1 MNDSGRGMN
10 RLQRAAV
17 LTALADELLKR
28 GSWCGETHLQ
38 KSAYL
43 LQKALGVPID
53 VNFVFYKHGPYSF
66 DLHNELTSLRADGL
80 LKMVSQPY
88 PYGPKLIPTDEAG
101 DFEKKFPRTLKKYND
116 QINAVA
122 DFVGAASASLLER
135 LSTALYVMK
144 EEGLDDDD
152 AADRVTALKP
162 HVPMEQAKDAVAR
175 MKQLA

>member
-1 MNDSGRGMN
+1 MNDSERGMN

-17 LTALADELLKR
+17 LTSLADELLKR

-38 KSAYL
+38 KSIYL
-43 LQKALGVPID
+43 LQEALGVPID
-53 VNFVFYKHGPYSF
+53 VNYVFYKHGPYSF
-66 DLHNELTSLRADGL
+66 DLHDELTSLRADGL

-88 PYGPKLIPTDEAG
+88 PYGPKLIPTDEAEQLEG
-101 DFEKKFPRTLKKYND
+101 KFPRTLKKYSD
-116 QINAVA
+116 EVSAVA

-144 EEGLDDDD
+144 EEGLDGDK

-162 HVPMEQAKDAVAR
+162 HVPIEQAKDAVLQ
-175 MKQLA
+175 MKHLA